1 MYFVVIYAFFG
12 VNFILQKFCLCK
24 KMTNMRYVSPDTHP
38 FLRQGSTVISIHP
51 LLTSKETKICEET
64 EDIFLEVSSAISETA
79 AEEALGGFLKQ
90 IYYMGISLEGRDKFI
105 HVEKGQ
111 VISSE
116 GSTRYFP
123 FTFHI

>member
-1 MYFVVIYAFFG
+1 M
-12 VNFILQKFCLCK
+12 
-24 KMTNMRYVSPDTHP
+24 
-38 FLRQGSTVISIHP
+38 ISIHP

-90 IYYMGISLEGRDKFI
+90 IYHMGISLEGRDNFI

-111 VISSE
+111 VISPE